1 MKKVN
6 ISWSR
11 WSPGTWNY

>member
-6 ISWSR
+6 ISL
-11 WSPGTWNY
+11 TWKNC